1 MPSRAVALTWGVA
14 CHSLFLTAILTSM
27 LNMYMGMHLGL
38 VRFPPGAAILWDLGL
53 LLQFPLLHS
62 FLLSAPGSKLLSRL
76 APLKLGRD
84 LASTTFVIIAS
95 VQMLS
100 LYLLWAPLGSV
111 WWSAHG
117 VTRVLITLV
126 YLSTWLFLARS
137 MNDAGMATQ
146 TGFLGWS
153 AVFRGRRPVYD
164 PMPTRGLFKYTRQP
178 IYLAFALTTWTVPT
192 WTTDQLIL
200 ALWFTS
206 YCVFGPYFKEKRY
219 QRRYG
224 EKFESYRKQTPYFL
238 PTLRP

>member
-1 MPSRAVALTWGVA
+1 
-14 CHSLFLTAILTSM
+14 
-27 LNMYMGMHLGL
+27 
-38 VRFPPGAAILWDLGL
+38 
-53 LLQFPLLHS
+53 
-62 FLLSAPGSKLLSRL
+62 
-76 APLKLGRD
+76 
-84 LASTTFVIIAS
+84 
-95 VQMLS
+95 
-100 LYLLWAPLGSV
+100 
-111 WWSAHG
+111 
-117 VTRVLITLV
+117 
-126 YLSTWLFLARS
+126 

-164 PMPTRGLFKYTRQP
+164 PMPTQGLFKYTRQP

-238 PTLRP
+238 PSLRH